1 MFASFK
7 ALSIYVYP
15 LECGILEIALFKLA
29 ALRKAP
35 ENLLNR
41 SGTEALV
48 LYSTT
53 AICVPFSDMSK
64 PSNISWM
71 NLISFLKLPRLMLP
85 DVSTIKAKSR
95 GIGQP
100 SVQVKSKTIHEHLR
114 KIIRHSNRNLYG

>member
-7 ALSIYVYP
+7 ASSIYVYP
-15 LECGILEIALFKLA
+15 LECGILEMALFKLA
-29 ALRKAP
+29 ELRKAP
-35 ENLLNR
+35 EKSLNR

-53 AICVPFSDMSK
+53 ATCVPFSDMSK

-71 NLISFLKLPRLMLP
+71 NFISFLKLRRLMLP
-85 DVSTIKAKSR
+85 DVSTIIAKSR

-100 SVQVKSKTIHEHLR
+100 SVQVKSK
-114 KIIRHSNRNLYG
+114 KS